1 MQTAN
6 DVTGSLINRG
16 YSSVQFTEAVKLLN
30 EAEIDVVTHI
40 MIGLPG
46 ENFEDL
52 KNTVKFINQHNIQG
66 LKIHSTYI
74 VQNTV
79 LDNMYFSGDYE
90 PISLDYYL
98 DALTYVIT
106 HISPNVIIHRISG
119 DSPKDLLVAP
129 EWNLH
134 KKWVLNGFEKILKE
148 QDLWQGKYF

>member
-1 MQTAN
+1 
-6 DVTGSLINRG
+6 
-16 YSSVQFTEAVKLLN
+16 
-30 EAEIDVVTHI
+30 
-40 MIGLPG
+40 
-46 ENFEDL
+46 
-52 KNTVKFINQHNIQG
+52 
-66 LKIHSTYI
+66 
-74 VQNTV
+74 
-79 LDNMYFSGDYE
+79 MYFSGDYE